1 MKRRLIAAAFI
12 GVLSFCC
19 VACSNGTESSAGSAV
34 QEVSE
39 SDSAAQ
45 GEAFIRAMK
54 PYLNYLGEETVNGSL
69 SMPEELIENS
79 ASITFCDVEG
89 TVSHGFGDV
98 GATRATICDWVSN
111 KAVDKSI
118 YNETIAA
125 LRSYYGWDGI
135 SGTSDA
141 TAEFDAFEY
150 VSWDDTETNGRVSIF
165 LDGNVLHVRWWLD
178 DNTELSTNGDT
189 PATDEEDDREEHDY
203 SSSRSLSNRT
213 DSPGS
218 SNDSDYDYLYDEDTG
233 IYGVYD
239 SEDGDGL
246 FAGDDFAMHMNEDG
260 TSIATD
266 GKGNWVADTDGDG
279 EADSISIDG
288 GETWY

>member
-1 MKRRLIAAAFI
+1 MKRRLITATLI
-12 GVLSFCC
+12 GVLSFGC
-19 VACSNGTESSAGSAV
+19 VACSSGTEPSTGSV
-34 QEVSE
+34 MQEASK

-45 GEAFIRAMK
+45 GEAFISAMK
-54 PYLNYLGEETVNGSL
+54 PYLNYLGDETVNGSL
-69 SMPEELIENS
+69 VMPEELFENS
-79 ASITFCDVEG
+79 ASIAFCDVEG
-89 TVSHGFGDV
+89 TVSHGFSDAGTTKV
-98 GATRATICDWVSN
+98 SICDWVSN
-111 KAVDKSI
+111 NTVDESI
-118 YNETIAA
+118 YNEAVAA

-141 TAEFDAFEY
+141 TVEFDAFEY
-150 VSWDDTETNGRVSIF
+150 VSWDDAETDVRATIF

-178 DNTELSTNGDT
+178 DNTEPSTSEDT
-189 PATDEEDDREEHDY
+189 PATDEEEHDY
-203 SSSRSLSNRT
+203 SPSSILSNQT
-213 DSPGS
+213 DSPNS
-218 SNDSDYDYLYDEDTG
+218 SNDSDYDNLYDEETG

-288 GETWY
+288 GNTWY